1 MIKMSIED
9 HMIGL
14 IDSQYSDFT
23 IRCLDGDYRVIKLI
37 LQASSDYF
45 KLIDY
50 LDKPEM
56 AISLTRKQFLPVL
69 EWIYART
76 NYCCSVD
83 DFNIDDY
90 AIVAAECRFMLLP
103 RLSQRFIDSLEYK
116 LSPRSVNYISELAR
130 DYKFENLA
138 VKCHW
143 YARNNKVP
151 L

>member
-1 MIKMSIED
+1 
-9 HMIGL
+9 MIGL
-14 IDSQYSDFT
+14 IDSPHSDFT

-37 LQASSDYF
+37 LQASSEYF

-50 LDKPEM
+50 LDEPVM
-56 AISLTRKQFLPVL
+56 MISLTRRQFLPVI

-76 NYCCSVD
+76 NYAYAVD
-83 DFNIDDY
+83 EFNLDDY
-90 AIVAAECRFMLLP
+90 AIVAAECRFMLLHQ
-103 RLSQRFIDSLEYK
+103 LSQRFIDSLERE
-116 LSPRSVNYISELAR
+116 LSPKSVSYINGLAR

-151 L
+151 M